1 MEKHILIPTDF
12 SQNARNALDYA
23 ISLYR
28 DTPATFYLLNAF
40 QLFHLTT
47 DSVIEPKP
55 GDRAYEEA
63 KLSSEQGL
71 KKLVESTETGA
82 DQKMHKF
89 EWIST
94 YNNVLDA
101 IKEIAEEKNMDL
113 IVMGTKGENNPINV
127 LYGSNAVN
135 VMEKIDGCPVLVVPE
150 KTPARNSTINE
161 VVFATNFRYF
171 YKRRELSSLQD
182 IVRRYNAAVR
192 ILYIEEQENLTEEQ
206 ETNREVIKDILSE
219 FECSFHTLT
228 HIKVASGIHS
238 FIESRNSGLL
248 ALYNRK
254 HGFLTNLF
262 SRSLIKEIEFI
273 PQVPVL
279 VLKEQ

>member
-1 MEKHILIPTDF
+1 MEKRILIPTDF
-12 SQNARNALDYA
+12 SPNAAKALDYA

-28 DTPATFYLLNAF
+28 DTPATFYLLNVF

-55 GDRAYEEA
+55 GEKTYEEA
-63 KLSSEQGL
+63 KRKSEQEL
-71 KKLVESTETGA
+71 HKLIASLETGT

-89 EWIST
+89 KWIST
-94 YNNVLDA
+94 YNNLLDA
-101 IKEIAEEKNMDL
+101 VKETAEEKNIDL

-135 VMEKIDGCPVLVVPE
+135 VMEKIGGCAVLVVPE
-150 KTPARNSTINE
+150 KTPTRDRAIKE
-161 VVFATNFRYF
+161 VVFATNFRSF

-182 IVRRYNAAVR
+182 IVRRYDAAVR

-206 ETNREVIKDILSE
+206 ETNREVLKDILSE
-219 FECSFHTLT
+219 FQYSFHTLT

-238 FIESRNSGLL
+238 FIESRDSGLL

-254 HGFLTNLF
+254 HGFFTNLF
-262 SRSLIKEIEFI
+262 SRSLIKEIGFI